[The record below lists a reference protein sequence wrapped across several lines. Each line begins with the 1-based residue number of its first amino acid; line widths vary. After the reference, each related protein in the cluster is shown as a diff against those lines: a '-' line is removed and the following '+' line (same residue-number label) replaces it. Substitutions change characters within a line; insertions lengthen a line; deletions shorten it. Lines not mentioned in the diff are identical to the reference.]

1 MNKLVMP
8 GLTPDGHGHS
18 RSVVN
23 THCSEQFEYKSHFRA
38 ASGLVVK
45 AVVCHTSF
53 SPHSSGYP
61 GD

>member
-1 MNKLVMP
+1 MP
-8 GLTPDGHGHS
+8 GLTPDSHGH
-18 RSVVN
+18 SVVN
-23 THCSEQFEYKSHFRA
+23 THCSEKFEYKSHFRA